1 MRFTPTRV
9 LAGVVIL
16 LLVAGAVFLFVKPA
30 SYTATAFIPAGN
42 PNIIEGAPV
51 LINGFPKGK
60 VEKLVPEGQ
69 GAELTISTDSDV
81 APLHAGAVV
90 FVQWSATVGER
101 LIQVNDGPPQNP
113 AIPNG
118 GRIEGN
124 MPKPMELSDVLQS
137 LDPAT
142 RSRLGPV
149 IQQLQTTL
157 AGHEQDL
164 NQTLATAGPAF
175 TAIGNVFRGLAI
187 DEPAI
192 NQLVTDTNNLVS
204 RAGAHDQDIAG
215 IVNDLS
221 VSTHD
226 TAQQRDALRQVLQK
240 LPPTLDQAQSTLAKV
255 PGTTDEAVPLLQDA
269 KTTTDKLPSVA
280 SHLAPVLSD
289 LRPTIAQ
296 LKPTLEAASQ
306 LLDYTPG
313 LLDAGNT
320 TLPKVG
326 DTFSKVTPTLKDL
339 QPFTPCLVGFLSN
352 WGDAAAYYDANG
364 QFVRVP
370 VRVGPE
376 SVEDNPVFDGALFA
390 QPVSR
395 TCDTVDQGGAGGTGT
410 TASPAAAKGI
420 GGLN

>member
-1 MRFTPTRV
+1 MRFTPARA
-9 LAGVVIL
+9 LAGVIIL
-16 LLVAGAVFLFVKPA
+16 LLVVGGIVLVATPGQ
-30 SYTATAFIPAGN
+30 YTATAFLPAGN

-60 VEKLVPEGQ
+60 VDKLVPEGQ
-69 GAELTISTDSDV
+69 GAELTIATDSDV

-101 LIQVNDGPPQNP
+101 LIQVNDGPATNP
-113 AIPNG
+113 TIPDG

-124 MPKPMELSDVLQS
+124 MPKPMELSDVLS
-137 LDPAT
+137 ALDPAT
-142 RSRLGPV
+142 LKRLGPV
-149 IQQLQTTL
+149 VQQLKSTL
-157 AGHEQDL
+157 DGHEQDL

-175 TAIGNVFRGLAI
+175 TAIGNVFRGVAI

-192 NQLVTDTNNLVS
+192 NQLVTDTNNLVT
-204 RAGAHDQDIAG
+204 RAGAHDQDLAG

-226 TAQQRDALRQVLQK
+226 TAQQREALRQVLQK
-240 LPPTLDQAQSTLAKV
+240 LPPTLDQARSTLGKV
-255 PGTTDEAVPLLQDA
+255 PGTTDAAVPLLQDA

-306 LLDYTPG
+306 LLDNTPG
-313 LLDAGNT
+313 LLDAGDT

-326 DTFSKVTPTLKDL
+326 DTFGKLTPTLQDL
-339 QPFTPCLVGFLSN
+339 QPFTPCLVGFLST
-352 WGDAAAYYDANG
+352 WGSASAYFDANG
-364 QFVRVP
+364 QYVHIPIRA
-370 VRVGPE
+370 GPE
-376 SVEDNPVFDGALFA
+376 SLDDVPTSGGGIFA
-390 QPVSR
+390 KPVSR
-395 TCDTVDQGGAGGTGT
+395 TCDVQAQGGAGGTGA
-410 TASPAAAKGI
+410 TANPVAAGI

>member
-1 MRFTPTRV
+1 MRFTPARI
-9 LAGVVIL
+9 LAGVIIL
-16 LLVAGAVFLFVKPA
+16 LLVVGGIVLITTP
-30 SYTATAFIPAGN
+30 SQYTATAFLPAGN
-42 PNIIEGAPV
+42 PNIIEGAPILV
-51 LINGFPKGK
+51 NGFHEGK
-60 VEKLVPEGQ
+60 VVKLVPEGQ
-69 GAELTISTDSDV
+69 GAELTIGMDKSA
-81 APLHAGAVV
+81 APLHTGAVV
-90 FVQWSATVGER
+90 FVQWSAAVGER

-113 AIPNG
+113 AIPDG
-118 GRIEGN
+118 GRIEGT
-124 MPKPMELSDVLQS
+124 MPQPMELSDVLGG

-164 NQTLATAGPAF
+164 NATLATAGPAF
-175 TAIGNVFRGLAI
+175 TAIGNVLRGVAI

-192 NQLVTDTNNLVS
+192 NQLVTDTNDLVT
-204 RAGAHDQDIAG
+204 RAGAHDQDISG

-226 TAQQRDALRQVLQK
+226 TAQQRDALRQVLHK
-240 LPPTLDQAQSTLAKV
+240 LPPTLDQARSTLGKV
-255 PGTTDEAVPLLQDA
+255 PGATDAAVPLLQDA

-280 SHLAPVLSD
+280 SHLAPVLRD

-306 LLDYTPG
+306 LLDETPG
-313 LLDAGNT
+313 LLDAGDV

-326 DTFSKVTPTLKDL
+326 DTFGKLTPTLKDL

-352 WGDAAAYYDANG
+352 WGSAAAYYDANG
-364 QFVRVP
+364 QYVHVP
-370 VRVGPE
+370 IRVGPE
-376 SVEDNPVFDGALFA
+376 SVDDTPVNPGGLFA
-390 QPVSR
+390 KPVSR
-395 TCDTVDQGGAGGTGT
+395 TCDPVQQGGAGGTG
-410 TASPAAAKGI
+410 AAANPVAAGI

>member
-1 MRFTPTRV
+1 MRFTPARV
-9 LAGVVIL
+9 LAGVIIL
-16 LLVAGAVFLFVKPA
+16 LLIVGGIVLVTTPA
-30 SYTATAFIPAGN
+30 EYKATAFLPSGN

-51 LINGFPKGK
+51 LINGFPQGK
-60 VEKLVPEGQ
+60 VDKLVPQGQ
-69 GAELTISTDSDV
+69 GAEITIAADSDV

-90 FVQWSATVGER
+90 FVQWSAAVGER
-101 LIQVNDGPPQNP
+101 LIQVNDGPATNP
-113 AIPNG
+113 EIPDG

-124 MPKPMELSDVLQS
+124 MPKPMELSDVLAA

-149 IQQLQTTL
+149 VQQLQTTL

-164 NQTLATAGPAF
+164 NKTLATAGPAF
-175 TAIGNVFRGLAI
+175 TAIGNVFRGVAI

-192 NQLVTDTNNLVS
+192 DQLVTDTNELVT
-204 RAGAHDQDIAG
+204 RAGTHDQDIAG

-226 TAQQRDALRQVLQK
+226 TAQQREALRQVLQK
-240 LPPTLDQAQSTLAKV
+240 LPPTLDQARSTLGKV
-255 PGTTDEAVPLLQDA
+255 PGATDAAVPLLEDA

-280 SHLAPVLSD
+280 GHLAPVLKD

-306 LLDYTPG
+306 LLDETPG
-313 LLDAGNT
+313 LLDAGNV

-326 DTFSKVTPTLKDL
+326 DTFGKVSPALQDL
-339 QPFTPCLVGFLSN
+339 QPFTPCVVGFLST
-352 WGDAAAYYDANG
+352 WASATAYYDANG
-364 QFVRVP
+364 QYGHIP
-370 VRVGPE
+370 VREGPE
-376 SVEDNPVFDGALFA
+376 SVDDTPVVPPLFA
-390 QPVSR
+390 QPIPRDCTAVA
-395 TCDTVDQGGAGGTGT
+395 QGPAGGSGA
-410 TASPAAAKGI
+410 TANPVAAGI

>member
-1 MRFTPTRV
+1 MRFTPARV
-9 LAGVVIL
+9 LAGVIIL
-16 LLVAGAVFLFVKPA
+16 LLVAGGVFLIASPA
-30 SYTATAFIPAGN
+30 EYKATAFIPAGN

-60 VEKLVPEGQ
+60 VDKLVPEGQ
-69 GAELTISTDSDV
+69 GAELTIAADSDV

-90 FVQWSATVGER
+90 FVQWSAAVGER
-101 LIQVNDGPPQNP
+101 LIQVNDGPPSNP
-113 AIPNG
+113 EIPDG

-124 MPKPMELSDVLQS
+124 MPKPMELSDVLAA

-164 NQTLATAGPAF
+164 NKTLATAGPAF
-175 TAIGNVFRGLAI
+175 TAIGNVLRGVAI
-187 DEPAI
+187 DEPSI
-192 NQLVTDTNNLVS
+192 NQLVTDTNELVT
-204 RAGAHDQDIAG
+204 RAGAHDQDISG

-226 TAQQRDALRQVLQK
+226 TAQQREALRQVLQK
-240 LPPTLDQAQSTLAKV
+240 LPPTLDQARSTLAKV
-255 PGTTDEAVPLLQDA
+255 PGTTDATVPLLQDA
-269 KTTTDKLPSVA
+269 KSATDKLPSVA
-280 SHLAPVLSD
+280 GNLAPVLRD

-296 LKPTLEAASQ
+296 LKPTLQAASQ
-306 LLDYTPG
+306 LLDQTPG
-313 LLDAGNT
+313 LLDSGNT
-320 TLPKVG
+320 TVPKVG
-326 DTFSKVTPTLKDL
+326 DTFEKVSPTLQSL

-352 WGDAAAYYDANG
+352 WASAAAYYDANG
-364 QFVRVP
+364 QYVHVP

-376 SVEDNPVFDGALFA
+376 SVIGTPTNGGGLFA
-390 QPVSR
+390 KPVSR
-395 TCDTVDQGGAGGTGT
+395 TCDTVAQGGGGGTGG
-410 TASPAAAKGI
+410 TANPAAAGL

>member
-16 LLVAGAVFLFVKPA
+16 LLVAGGILLLANPFK
-30 SYTATAFIPAGN
+30 YKATAFIPAGN

-60 VEKLVPEGQ
+60 VDKLVPEGQ
-69 GAELTISTDSDV
+69 GAEITIAADSDV

-90 FVQWSATVGER
+90 FVQWSAAVGER
-101 LIQVNDGPPQNP
+101 LIQVNDGPATNP
-113 AIPNG
+113 EIPNG

-124 MPKPMELSDVLQS
+124 MPKPMELSDVLAA

-157 AGHEQDL
+157 TGHEQDL
-164 NQTLATAGPAF
+164 SNTLSTAGPAF
-175 TAIGNVFRGLAI
+175 TAIGNVFRGVAI

-192 NQLVTDTNNLVS
+192 NQLVTDTNNLVT
-204 RAGAHDQDIAG
+204 RAGAHDQDISG

-226 TAQQRDALRQVLQK
+226 TAQQREALRQVLQK
-240 LPPTLDQAQSTLAKV
+240 LPPTLDQARDTLGKV
-255 PGTTDEAVPLLQDA
+255 PGATDAAVPLLQDA

-280 SHLAPVLSD
+280 SHLAPVLKD

-296 LKPTLEAASQ
+296 LKPTLEATSQ

-313 LLDAGNT
+313 LLDAGDV

-326 DTFSKVTPTLKDL
+326 DTFDKVSPTLHSL

-352 WGDAAAYYDANG
+352 WGSAAAYYDHNG
-364 QFVRVP
+364 QYVRIP

-376 SVEDNPVFDGALFA
+376 SVLDNPVNPGVFA
-390 QPVSR
+390 KPVSR
-395 TCDTVDQGGAGGTGT
+395 TCDTVAQGGAGGTGS
-410 TASPAAAKGI
+410 TANPVAAGI

>member
-1 MRFTPTRV
+1 MRFTPARI
-9 LAGVVIL
+9 LAGVIIL
-16 LLVAGAVFLFVKPA
+16 LLVVGGVFLFVTP
-30 SYTATAFIPAGN
+30 SQYTATAFLPAGN
-42 PNIIEGAPV
+42 PNIIEGAPILV
-51 LINGFPKGK
+51 NGFHEGK
-60 VEKLVPEGQ
+60 VVKLVPEGQ
-69 GAELTISTDSDV
+69 GAELTIGMDRSA
-81 APLHAGAVV
+81 APLHTGAVV
-90 FVQWSATVGER
+90 FVQWSAAVGER
-101 LIQVNDGPPQNP
+101 LIQVNDGPPSNP
-113 AIPNG
+113 AIPDG

-124 MPKPMELSDVLQS
+124 MPKPMELSDVLGGI
-137 LDPAT
+137 DPAT
-142 RSRLGPV
+142 RSRLAPV
-149 IQQLQTTL
+149 IAQLQTTL

-164 NQTLATAGPAF
+164 NSTLATAGPAF
-175 TAIGNVFRGLAI
+175 TAIGNVLRGVAI

-192 NQLVTDTNNLVS
+192 NQLVTDTNNLVT
-204 RAGAHDQDIAG
+204 RAGAHDQDISG
-215 IVNDLS
+215 VVDDLS

-240 LPPTLDQAQSTLAKV
+240 LPPTLDQAQSTLGKV
-255 PGTTDEAVPLLQDA
+255 PGATDAAVPLLQDA

-313 LLDAGNT
+313 LLDAADV

-326 DTFSKVTPTLKDL
+326 DTFGKLTPTLQSL

-352 WGDAAAYYDANG
+352 WGSAAAYYDANG
-364 QFVRVP
+364 EYVHVP
-370 VRVGPE
+370 IRAGPE
-376 SVEDNPVFDGALFA
+376 SVNDTPVNPGGLFA

-395 TCDTVDQGGAGGTGT
+395 TCDTVTQGGAGGTGT
-410 TASPAAAKGI
+410 TASPAAAGI

>member
-1 MRFTPTRV
+1 MRFTPARV
-9 LAGVVIL
+9 LAGVIIL
-16 LLVAGAVFLFVKPA
+16 LLVVGGVVLLTTPA
-30 SYTATAFIPAGN
+30 QYKATAFLPAGN

-60 VEKLVPEGQ
+60 VDKLVPEGQ
-69 GAELTISTDSDV
+69 GAELTIATDSDV

-90 FVQWSATVGER
+90 FVQWSAAVGER
-101 LIQVNDGPPQNP
+101 LIQVNDGPPSNP
-113 AIPNG
+113 EIPNG

-124 MPKPMELSDVLQS
+124 MPKPMELSDVLAS

-164 NQTLATAGPAF
+164 SNTLSTAGPAF
-175 TAIGNVFRGLAI
+175 TAIGNVLRGVAI

-192 NQLVTDTNNLVS
+192 NQLVTDTNNLVT
-204 RAGAHDQDIAG
+204 RAGAHDQDISG

-226 TAQQRDALRQVLQK
+226 TAQQREALRQVLQK
-240 LPPTLDQAQSTLAKV
+240 LPPTLDQARSTLGKV
-255 PGTTDEAVPLLQDA
+255 PGTTDATVPLLQDA
-269 KTTTDKLPSVA
+269 KTTTGKLPSVA
-280 SHLAPVLSD
+280 GHLAPVLSD
-289 LRPTIAQ
+289 LRPTLAQ
-296 LKPTLEAASQ
+296 LKPTLEATSQ
-306 LLDYTPG
+306 LLDQTPG
-313 LLDAGNT
+313 LLDAGDT

-326 DTFSKVTPTLKDL
+326 DTFGKVSPTLHDL

-352 WGDAAAYYDANG
+352 WGSAAAYYDANG
-364 QFVRVP
+364 QYVHIP
-370 VRVGPE
+370 IRVGPE
-376 SVEDNPVFDGALFA
+376 SSLDTPVNPGVFAK
-390 QPVSR
+390 PVSR
-395 TCDTVDQGGAGGTGT
+395 TCDTVDQQGAGGSG
-410 TASPAAAKGI
+410 AAANPVAAGI